1 MLYIINNYV
10 NRKSQLPIMLIFNR
24 EYWHFFSIYEGL
36 KLPNL
41 DIIVGENT
49 LNVRQEIGLAKPK
62 VMRCVP
68 LVLFLVRIMW
78 NNSYYSLLCIPHTS
92 IAFFLGTTSFSI
104 IMIGGAIYSLL
115 PDRFS
120 YERGVFSDGEKLDS

>member
-24 EYWHFFSIYEGL
+24 EYWHFFPIYEGL

-62 VMRCVP
+62 VIRCAP

-92 IAFFLGTTSFSI
+92 IAFFWAPHLSQ
-104 IMIGGAIYSLL
+104 LL
-115 PDRFS
+115 
-120 YERGVFSDGEKLDS
+120 

>member
-24 EYWHFFSIYEGL
+24 EYWHFFPIYEGL

-62 VMRCVP
+62 VIRCAP

-78 NNSYYSLLCIPHTS
+78 NNSYYSTYIDCV
-92 IAFFLGTTSFSI
+92 FLGTTSFSI